1 MQIPPEEKRR
11 GKKSYFLP
19 RLTRQPRLSPKKLL
33 ELVRHANYLAKSIKR
48 LNALGLISLSSP
60 LADHLQE
67 LLSNNPYLRK
77 KHSYLERLIEA
88 TDEKIWPCDKQLSDI
103 GIGNSY

>member
-1 MQIPPEEKRR
+1 MPSNVKRSR
-11 GKKSYFLP
+11 KHHFLP
-19 RLTRQPRLSPKKLL
+19 RITRQPRLSPGKLL
-33 ELVRHANYLAKSIKR
+33 ELVRHASYLAKSIKR
-48 LNALGLISLSSP
+48 LNALGLISLSIP

-77 KHSYLERLIEA
+77 KHSYLQRLIES

-103 GIGNSY
+103 GIGNGY